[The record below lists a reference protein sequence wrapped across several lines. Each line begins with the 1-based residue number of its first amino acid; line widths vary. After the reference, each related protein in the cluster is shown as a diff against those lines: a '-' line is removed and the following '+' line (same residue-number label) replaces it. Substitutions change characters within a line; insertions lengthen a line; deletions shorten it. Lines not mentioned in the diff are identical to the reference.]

1 MYDADWGNQ
10 HDKAPLMIVTR
21 SEHEIKGQL
30 TCEFNQSVIASLC
43 DNQDSLNIGMYAG
56 PS

>member
-1 MYDADWGNQ
+1 MHDADWGHK

-30 TCEFNQSVIASLC
+30 TSQLNQSVIASLC
-43 DNQDSLNIGMYAG
+43 DYQDSLDVGMYAG

>member
-1 MYDADWGNQ
+1 
-10 HDKAPLMIVTR
+10 MIVTR

-30 TCEFNQSVIASLC
+30 TSQLNQSVIASLC
-43 DNQDSLNIGMYAG
+43 DYQDSLDVGMYAG